1 MEQKTDVID
10 NTDLDGLL
18 LQEISGIKKQHKIRS
33 RIPCLP
39 EHLDGVVM
47 L

>member
-1 MEQKTDVID
+1 MEQKPDVID
-10 NTDLDGLL
+10 NTDPDGLL

-39 EHLDGVVM
+39 EHLDGIVM